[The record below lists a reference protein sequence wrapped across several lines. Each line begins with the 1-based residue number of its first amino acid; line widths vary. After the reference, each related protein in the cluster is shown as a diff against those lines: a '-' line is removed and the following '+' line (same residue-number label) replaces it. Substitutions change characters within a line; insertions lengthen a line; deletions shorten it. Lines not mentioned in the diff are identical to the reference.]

1 MNFLCRKFPSEISN
15 NKFTHVNDDGK
26 AIMIDIT
33 TKANTNRTAISQCTI
48 KVCKNELNIF
58 F

>member
-48 KVCKNELNIF
+48 KVKTS
-58 F
+58 